1 MIAGGIRERI
11 PPFTRG
17 KMAKKEGAKYFFV
30 GPGIIWVLLF
40 TLFPLVYSLRLS
52 FFRARLGMG
61 QQFIWL
67 ENYGRAFTDYR
78 FWSVLQVTVFF
89 VVCDV
94 ALTVL
99 LGLGLALLFHRAMR
113 GQRFFRSIF
122 TMPIFT
128 APIALGYLGLT
139 IFHEEVGA
147 VNTVL
152 RALGLLHLPAWFS
165 NPWLARIAITMV
177 DIWQWTPFCFLV
189 LLAGLQSLPAEVYEA
204 AVLDTSSG
212 WAMFRHI
219 TLPLL
224 LPVLFTVT
232 ILRVVE
238 TFKILD
244 IPFSLTSGGPGMA
257 TQTYSFYIYLTGL
270 RNFNAGYASALAY
283 LLLIVMMAI
292 SLFFFR
298 RLRQIYE

>member
-1 MIAGGIRERI
+1 M
-11 PPFTRG
+11 F
-17 KMAKKEGAKYFFV
+17 
-30 GPGIIWVLLF
+30 WVLVF
-40 TLFPLVYSLRLS
+40 TVFPLVYSLRLS
-52 FFRARLGMG
+52 FFRARLGAA
-61 QQFIWL
+61 QEFIWL
-67 ENYGRAFTDYR
+67 ANFGRAFSDYR

-94 ALTVL
+94 TLTVL
-99 LGLGLALLFHRAMR
+99 IGLGLALLFHRPLR

-152 RALGLLHLPAWFS
+152 RALGMLHLPAWFS
-165 NPWLARIAITMV
+165 NAWLARIAITLV

-189 LLAGLQSLPAEVYEA
+189 LLAGLQSLPIEVYEA

-212 WAMFRHI
+212 WKMFRYI

-224 LPVLFTVT
+224 IPVLFTVT

-244 IPFSLTSGGPGMA
+244 IPFSMTSGGPGMA

-283 LLLIVMMAI
+283 ILLIVMMAI

>member
-1 MIAGGIRERI
+1 
-11 PPFTRG
+11 
-17 KMAKKEGAKYFFV
+17 MAKKDRAKYLFV
-30 GPGIIWVLLF
+30 APGIVWVFVF
-40 TLFPLVYSLRLS
+40 TLFPLLYSLRLS
-52 FFRARLGMG
+52 FFRARLGTA
-61 QQFIWL
+61 QEFIWL
-67 ENYGRAFTDYR
+67 ENFGRAFTDYR
-78 FWSVLQVTVFF
+78 FWAVLQVTVFF

-94 ALTVL
+94 ALTVV
-99 LGLGLALLFHRAMR
+99 LGLGLALLFHRPLR
-113 GQRFFRSIF
+113 GQRVFRSIF

-152 RALGLLHLPAWFS
+152 RALGFVHLPAWFS
-165 NPWLARIAITMV
+165 NAWLARLAITLV

-189 LLAGLQSLPAEVYEA
+189 LLAGLQSLPDEVYEA
-204 AVLDTSSG
+204 ALLDTSSAWG
-212 WAMFRHI
+212 TFRYI

-224 LPVLFTVT
+224 SPVLFTVT

-257 TQTYSFYIYLTGL
+257 TQTYSYYVYLTGL

-283 LLLIVMMAI
+283 ILLIVMMGI

-298 RLRQIYE
+298 RLRRQYE

>member
-1 MIAGGIRERI
+1 M
-11 PPFTRG
+11 F
-17 KMAKKEGAKYFFV
+17 
-30 GPGIIWVLLF
+30 WVLVF
-40 TLFPLVYSLRLS
+40 TVFPLVYSLRLS
-52 FFRARLGMG
+52 FFRARLGAA
-61 QQFIWL
+61 QELIWL
-67 ENYGRAFTDYR
+67 ANFGRAFSDYR

-89 VVCDV
+89 VACDV
-94 ALTVL
+94 TLTVL
-99 LGLGLALLFHRAMR
+99 IGLGLALLFHRPLR

-152 RALGLLHLPAWFS
+152 RALGMLHLPAWFS
-165 NPWLARIAITMV
+165 NAWLARIAITLV

-189 LLAGLQSLPAEVYEA
+189 LLAGLQSLPIEVYEA

-212 WAMFRHI
+212 WKMFRYI

-224 LPVLFTVT
+224 IPVLFTVT

-244 IPFSLTSGGPGMA
+244 IPFSMTSGGPGMA

-283 LLLIVMMAI
+283 ILLIVMMAI